1 MSYRRVT
8 LHVLQPDSVH
18 LSVGNSGGMAL
29 AVGAEIYSVETPP
42 YEGEYIV
49 TPNENTQTLET
60 RGKRLA
66 QNVIVEPIPSNY
78 GRISYSGSVITVW

>member
-1 MSYRRVT
+1 MTSIHF
-8 LHVLQPDSVH
+8 HVDSGACVD
-18 LSVGNSGGMAL
+18 LNIGG
-29 AVGAEIYSVETPP
+29 EIYGTPP
-42 YEGEYIV
+42 YEGEYLV

-60 RGKRLA
+60 RDKRLT